1 MKNIFLAVAFLATF
15 AVSCEKQEATA
26 PVQEPV
32 EVETIEVDTTEAVTS
47 ETEDVEDTDEV
58 LN

>member
-26 PVQEPV
+26 PVE
-32 EVETIEVDTTEAVTS
+32 ETVEVDTTEADSIEVEVVT
-47 ETEDVEDTDEV
+47 DTVEV
-58 LN
+58 LD

>member
-26 PVQEPV
+26 PMQEP
-32 EVETIEVDTTEAVTS
+32 IEVDTIEVEVVT
-47 ETEDVEDTDEV
+47 DTVEV
-58 LN
+58 LD

>member
-32 EVETIEVDTTEAVTS
+32 EVDTIEVEVVTDTV
-47 ETEDVEDTDEV
+47 EV
-58 LN
+58 LD

>member
-15 AVSCEKQEATA
+15 AVSCKEQEATA
-26 PVQEPV
+26 PEQEPV
-32 EVETIEVDTTEAVTS
+32 EVEINEVDTTEAVTS
-47 ETEDVEDTDEV
+47 ETEVVEDTVEV

>member
-32 EVETIEVDTTEAVTS
+32 EVDIIEVEVVSDS
-47 ETEDVEDTDEV
+47 VEVSD
-58 LN
+58 

>member
-32 EVETIEVDTTEAVTS
+32 EVDTTEADSIEVEVVT
-47 ETEDVEDTDEV
+47 DTVEV

>member
-1 MKNIFLAVAFLATF
+1 MKNIFLAFAFLATF

-26 PVQEPV
+26 PVEEPV
-32 EVETIEVDTTEAVTS
+32 EVDTVEVDTIETEAVK
-47 ETEDVEDTDEV
+47 DTVEV